1 MANALEKLKK
11 VKPFDNLP
19 EEAFKL
25 IKERSK
31 VKIFSPGTIV
41 FSQYDEPT
49 GYLYFIAK
57 GEVEI
62 ITETDEGVE
71 ITVDKRGEGDFFGWT
86 PIFSDSGYTAGA
98 RTATEVEALL
108 IPKDVIL
115 KISGKF
121 PEVARYFSKS
131 VFSRIKKLYN
141 EVVKTHVVDP
151 IAQVEAYPFQKK
163 LKEIM
168 SYPVE
173 RCKPDT
179 TVSEIAR
186 IMTLKGIGS
195 VLVCDDEDNLL
206 GIITERDL
214 VTKVLAREVGV
225 CLRDT
230 KACEIMTPNPYV
242 MSPESYMYEAAAF
255 MISHG
260 IRHLPVVENGKL
272 LGIVTV
278 RDLLRFRSQKTVLLV
293 GRAKEAKALEELKQ
307 IKNELVFVAKVLLME
322 NRSQLETMEIL
333 SYIHHVIIQRTF
345 EIVKDE
351 MTEKGYKFPDIRFAF
366 LIMGSG
372 GRKEML
378 LGPDQDNGFI
388 FEDYPDE
395 MEEEIKAYFSIF
407 SERLV
412 NALEFVGYPKC
423 HGNVMVTNPLW
434 TGRYKEWE
442 KRVSKWIEVPEPQW
456 VRYSTIF
463 FDFVPLLGD
472 GELCNK
478 LRDFIFK
485 KIKENMIFLY
495 QLMELDYKH
504 KVPIGV
510 LGRFITSNEP
520 DKKGK
525 LSVKENGSIFIVD
538 CIRMYALEHSIHNT
552 NTVERM
558 EKLLEKKVFNDV
570 TVENLRAALEFFTYL
585 RLKNEIE
592 LIEKGKKPSHYLD
605 PYSLS
610 KDEQEALKEAFKVA
624 DKLQDTAK
632 RHFARIVGL

>member
-1 MANALEKLKK
+1 MYDAVKKLRS

-19 EEAFKL
+19 DDVFDL
-25 IKERSK
+25 IERHSK
-31 VKIFSPGTIV
+31 VKVYQPGTIV
-41 FSQYDEPT
+41 FSQYDKPT
-49 GYLYFIAK
+49 GYLYFISK

-71 ITVDKRGEGDFFGWT
+71 ITVDRRYEGDFFGWT

-98 RTATEVEALL
+98 RAATEVEALL
-108 IPKDVIL
+108 IPKDVAL

-121 PEVARYFSKS
+121 PEVARYFSKA
-131 VFSRIKKLYN
+131 VFSRIKKLYQ
-141 EVVKTHVVDP
+141 EVVKTQVLDP

-163 LKEIM
+163 VGEIM
-168 SYPVE
+168 SSPVE
-173 RCKPDT
+173 TCKPEA

-186 IMTLKGIGS
+186 VMTLKGIGS
-195 VLVCDDEDNLL
+195 VLVCDGDGKLI

-214 VTKVLAREVGV
+214 VTKVLAREIGV

-230 KACEIMTPNPYV
+230 KAKDVMTPDPYII
-242 MSPESYMYEAAAF
+242 SPDSYMYEAAAF

-260 IRHLPVVENGKL
+260 IRHLPVVENGKI

-293 GRAKEAKALEELKQ
+293 GRAKEAKTLDELKQ
-307 IKNELVFVAKVLLME
+307 IKKELIFVAKVLLME

-333 SYIHHVIIQRTF
+333 SYIHHIIIQRCF
-345 EIVKDE
+345 ELVKRE
-351 MTEKGYKFPDIRFAF
+351 MEINGYNFPDVKFAF

-372 GRKEML
+372 GRREML
-378 LGPDQDNGFI
+378 LGPDQDNGMI

-395 MEEEIKAYFSIF
+395 KDEDVKKYMSIF
-407 SERLV
+407 SHKLID
-412 NALEFVGYPKC
+412 ALEYVGYPKC
-423 HGNVMVTNPLW
+423 HGNVMITNPIW
-434 TGRYKEWE
+434 VGRYSEWE

-463 FDFVPLLGD
+463 FDFVPLIGD
-472 GELCNK
+472 GDLCNR

-485 KIKENMIFLY
+485 KVKENAIFLY
-495 QLMELDYKH
+495 KLMEEDYRH
-504 KVPIGV
+504 KVPLGM

-520 DKKGK
+520 EKKGK

-552 NTVERM
+552 NTMERM
-558 EKLLEKKVFNDV
+558 KKLLEKGVFNSV
-570 TVENLRAALEFFTYL
+570 TVENLKAALEFFTYL
-585 RLKNEIE
+585 RLKNEVE
-592 LIEKGKKPSHYLD
+592 LIEKGQEPSHYLD

-610 KDEQEALKEAFKVA
+610 KDEQEALKEAFRVT
-624 DKLQDTAK
+624 DKFQDSAR